1 MADRERMSAVDTAWL
16 RMDRPHNLMV
26 IRGVMAFDRPLDLRR
41 LRRTLE
47 VRFARYPRLHQIPVD
62 DVTGAY
68 WLTDPEFSIDR
79 HLTRVSLPG
88 EADAAELKR
97 LVSKLAPK
105 PFDHSKPWW
114 DYHYVDNYQGGAALI
129 SRIHHCYADGVALIG
144 VLLSMTDE
152 RSDAPAPKAARKP
165 RRGLEEE
172 GAATLGRLLDP
183 LGDLLA
189 GVKKLSGSVFDGS
202 MELLRD
208 PAHVVDYAKVAARV
222 ANDAAALALMPDDS
236 HTRFKGQPGI
246 AKQVAWTDAIA
257 LDEVKAVG
265 KALDCSVND
274 VLLSCVAGALR
285 DYLVAKGD
293 DASGVETRAMVPV
306 NLRAPGSEGKLGNRF
321 GLVPLVL
328 PVGIANPLKRVY
340 EVHNRMEAL
349 KGSYT
354 PVLALGLLGFMGI
367 APNALREEI
376 LSMLANKSTAV
387 MTNVPGPQKPLYLA
401 GRRIDQIMF
410 WVPQSGN
417 IGMGV
422 SILSYNGGV
431 QFAVITDKKLVPDPD
446 RLIAGFRPEFEK
458 LLLTVLMEPWDAKRD
473 PGLVERELARAASR
487 WLNRTGAAA
496 DTGRGKSRQRTAA
509 GGARGKAEAIAG
521 TPSVAEA
528 VAIITNTAGTDTEP
542 VLAD

>member
-1 MADRERMSAVDTAWL
+1 
-16 RMDRPHNLMV
+16 
-26 IRGVMAFDRPLDLRR
+26 
-41 LRRTLE
+41 
-47 VRFARYPRLHQIPVD
+47 
-62 DVTGAY
+62 
-68 WLTDPEFSIDR
+68 
-79 HLTRVSLPG
+79 
-88 EADAAELKR
+88 
-97 LVSKLAPK
+97 
-105 PFDHSKPWW
+105 
-114 DYHYVDNYQGGAALI
+114 
-129 SRIHHCYADGVALIG
+129 
-144 VLLSMTDE
+144 
-152 RSDAPAPKAARKP
+152 
-165 RRGLEEE
+165 
-172 GAATLGRLLDP
+172 
-183 LGDLLA
+183 
-189 GVKKLSGSVFDGS
+189 
-202 MELLRD
+202 
-208 PAHVVDYAKVAARV
+208 
-222 ANDAAALALMPDDS
+222 
-236 HTRFKGQPGI
+236 
-246 AKQVAWTDAIA
+246 
-257 LDEVKAVG
+257 VG

-473 PGLVERELARAASR
+473 PVLVERELARAASR

-496 DTGRGKSRQRTAA
+496 DKGGEKSRKRTATR
-509 GGARGKAEAIAG
+509 GARGKAEARAG
-521 TPSVAEA
+521 TPPVAEA
-528 VAIITNTAGTDTEP
+528 AAIITNTADTEP